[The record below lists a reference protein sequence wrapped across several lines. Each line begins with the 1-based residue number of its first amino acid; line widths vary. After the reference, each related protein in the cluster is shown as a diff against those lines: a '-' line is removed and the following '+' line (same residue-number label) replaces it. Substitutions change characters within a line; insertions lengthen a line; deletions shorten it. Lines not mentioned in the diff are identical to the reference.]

1 MVRYGYLCVVVLA
14 VCGLAAAYPAVPEE
28 TEADGVERVYRFLQ
42 GCGEKDMLLCIKMRA
57 LTFVDRALR
66 RPEDISLVDGVK
78 LVRTDTGDVSRE
90 LNGRALS
97 EAELDASLPKD
108 AEDRDAQ
115 VETMLVDRVARFLE
129 SHTLQLKVPD
139 SSISDIRKSL
149 DEARGK
155 KKKAAKI
162 LLPLLL
168 LLKLKAAALIPL
180 ALGAL
185 ALLALK
191 ALIVGKLA
199 LVLAGLIGLQ
209 KLLGQK
215 QSTQSY
221 EVVAHPH
228 YTEEHGHG
236 WGRSANDAHDLAYR
250 AYKEP
255 TKQD

>member
-1 MVRYGYLCVVVLA
+1 MNNDF
-14 VCGLAAAYPAVPEE
+14 VP
-28 TEADGVERVYRFLQ
+28 
-42 GCGEKDMLLCIKMRA
+42 
-57 LTFVDRALR
+57 
-66 RPEDISLVDGVK
+66 
-78 LVRTDTGDVSRE
+78 VS
-90 LNGRALS
+90 
-97 EAELDASLPKD
+97 
-108 AEDRDAQ
+108 
-115 VETMLVDRVARFLE
+115 
-129 SHTLQLKVPD
+129 
-139 SSISDIRKSL
+139 
-149 DEARGK
+149 ARGK

-228 YTEEHGHG
+228 YTEEHAHG
-236 WGRSANDAHDLAYR
+236 WGRSADDAHELVYNAY
-250 AYKEP
+250 EP
-255 TKQD
+255 KAKQE

>member
-1 MVRYGYLCVVVLA
+1 MVRLWIGVV
-14 VCGLAAAYPAVPEE
+14 VCGLAVVSAFPAPEE
-28 TEADGVERVYRFLQ
+28 SEPVTDGVDRVYRFLQ
-42 GCGEKDMLLCIKMRA
+42 GCGEKDMMLCIKMRA

-66 RPEDISLVDGVK
+66 RPEDIALMDGVK
-78 LVRTDTGDVSRE
+78 LVRGGDVSRE

-108 AEDRDAQ
+108 AEDREAT

-139 SSISDIRKSL
+139 ASISDMRKSL

-215 QSTQSY
+215 GHTQSY

-255 TKQD
+255 GKQE

>member
-1 MVRYGYLCVVVLA
+1 MNYNSVSGSYKTC
-14 VCGLAAAYPAVPEE
+14 
-28 TEADGVERVYRFLQ
+28 FLQ
-42 GCGEKDMLLCIKMRA
+42 PTYPQCFFSV
-57 LTFVDRALR
+57 T
-66 RPEDISLVDGVK
+66 
-78 LVRTDTGDVSRE
+78 
-90 LNGRALS
+90 
-97 EAELDASLPKD
+97 
-108 AEDRDAQ
+108 
-115 VETMLVDRVARFLE
+115 
-129 SHTLQLKVPD
+129 
-139 SSISDIRKSL
+139 
-149 DEARGK
+149 ARGK

-199 LVLAGLIGLQ
+199 LVLAGIIGLQ

-215 QSTQSY
+215 QHSQSY

-255 TKQD
+255 SKQE